1 MDIFIS
7 DVDGVM
13 TTGQFMYSKEG
24 KVLKTFGPD
33 DSDALS
39 VLRTF
44 IPIIFVTG
52 DKKGF
57 EITRKRIVEDMGY
70 DLKLVSTVKRI
81 DWINQQYNPE
91 RVIYMGDGI
100 FDALVM
106 RKVGYSIA
114 TSDSDEKAQSAADY
128 VTKRAGG
135 ERAVAEACI
144 HIIDKFFEPLDL
156 YRFIEDEHKIS
167 EWKT

>member
-81 DWINQQYNPE
+81 DWINQQYNPK

-106 RKVGYSIA
+106 KKVGYSIA
-114 TSDSDEKAQSAADY
+114 TSDSDEEAKKTADY

-135 ERAVAEACI
+135 ERAVSEACI
-144 HIIDKFFEPLDL
+144 HIIDKFFEPFDLD
-156 YRFIEDEHKIS
+156 RFIEDEHKIS

>member
-13 TTGQFMYSKEG
+13 TTGQFIYSKEG
-24 KVLKTFGPD
+24 KVFKTFGPD

-39 VLRTF
+39 LLREF
-44 IPIIFVTG
+44 IPIVFVTG

-70 DLKLVSTVKRI
+70 DLELVSTVKRI
-81 DWINQQYNPE
+81 DWINQQYDSE

-106 RKVGYSIA
+106 KKVGYSIA
-114 TSDSDEKAQSAADY
+114 TSDSDEEARKAADY

-144 HIIDKFFEPLDL
+144 HIINKFFEPFDL
-156 YRFIEDEHKIS
+156 GEVILGEHKFS
-167 EWKT
+167 EWTT